1 MRESFVLHSE
11 YIEDLPEDSKKEYL
25 WYCYNYGINEVEP
38 NLKGFE
44 LTVWTKIKRRIDT
57 DRASYEEAT
66 NKKRLYNAKNH
77 FNQGRATEE
86 EKKLLSDYGFL
97 GVLATAKEN
106 GNLPPYT
113 DTNTRSVYVN
123 DSVSVIDN
131 VSVSD
136 TVSVSEYVSDA
147 DVSNK
152 RKYFLELWNKNADVL
167 GMGMTIERPKDFSKF
182 FENET
187 VTKEY
192 IKSGIDNFVQ
202 AVRSGKLDKRFI
214 PSTPD
219 RFVLKN
225 TLERFQK
232 PYSAD
237 GKRNAVYDADHR
249 GEFAEAERI

>member
-11 YIEDLPEDSKKEYL
+11 YIEDLPEDFKKEYL

-57 DRASYEEAT
+57 DVNSYEQQKE
-66 NKKRLYNAKNH
+66 NNRIWKAKNH
-77 FNQGRATEE
+77 LKNGRASEE
-86 EKKLLSDYGFL
+86 DLKLLERV
-97 GVLATAKEN
+97 GVLGSPN
-106 GNLPPYT
+106 NFPPYT

-147 DVSNK
+147 DVSDK

-202 AVRSGKLDKRFI
+202 AVKSGKLDKRFI